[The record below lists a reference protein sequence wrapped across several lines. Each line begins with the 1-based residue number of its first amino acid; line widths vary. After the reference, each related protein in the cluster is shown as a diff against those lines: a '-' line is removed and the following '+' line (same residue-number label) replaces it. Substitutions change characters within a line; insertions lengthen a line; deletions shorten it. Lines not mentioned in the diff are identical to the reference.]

1 MSERGG
7 PNWSILIAGS
17 AMLITFAGGLWSL
30 VNPQRD
36 TEKIEK
42 RLSVLEETLS
52 WKYVTKESALKD
64 LTLID
69 RAITELKAS
78 KTDKDIYE
86 QKSTSV
92 DRQISLLRERQKDLD
107 HSVNQTFNARDA
119 LNSIATRLLE
129 LERAGRNT
137 KP

>member
-1 MSERGG
+1 MPDRG

-17 AMLITFAGGLWSL
+17 AMIITFAGGLWSL

-42 RLSVLEETLS
+42 RLAVLEESLS
-52 WKYVTKESALKD
+52 WKYVTKESAIKD
-64 LTLID
+64 LVLID
-69 RAITELKAS
+69 RSVTELKVT
-78 KTDKDIYE
+78 KTDKDIYD
-86 QKSTSV
+86 QKVTSI
-92 DRQISLLRERQKDLD
+92 DRQISLLRDRLKDLD

-129 LERAGRNT
+129 LERAGRNN